1 MNLNDIIQAAQG
13 GQGVANLGA
22 QFGLTP
28 EQAQAAVQ
36 ALTPAFSTALQK
48 VTSDPSSL
56 AGIVGHLAS
65 GVHQGSFTGAD
76 PSAAAANGGAA
87 LSQIFG
93 SSQIASQIAAH
104 ASSASGVDA
113 QTIQQMMPALASMLL
128 GGLAHSLTAQG
139 FGGVLGQLTSAAE
152 ASAGQGAAGQGGGL
166 GGLITSLVGN
176 LFGGGQS
183 GQAASG
189 LAQAGLTA
197 LTGMLQSGV
206 QTSAAHQQGINS
218 ILQSLAGGG
227 KS

>member
-28 EQAQAAVQ
+28 EQTQSAVQ
-36 ALTPAFSTALQK
+36 ALMPAFSTALQR

-56 AGIVGHLAS
+56 AGIAAHLAS
-65 GVHQGSFTGAD
+65 GVHQASFTGAD
-76 PSAAAANGGAA
+76 PAAAATNGGAA
-87 LSQIFG
+87 LNQIFG
-93 SSQIASQIAAH
+93 SSQIAAQLAAH

-128 GGLAHSLTAQG
+128 GGLAHTLTAQG
-139 FGGVLGQLTSAAE
+139 FGGVLGQLTSAVE
-152 ASAGQGAAGQGGGL
+152 STAGQGAAGQGGGL
-166 GGLITSLVGN
+166 GGLVASLVGN

-206 QTSAAHQQGINS
+206 QISAARQQGING
-218 ILQSLAGGG
+218 ILQSLTGGG
-227 KS
+227 RS